1 MFQPSKLALAIV
13 ASASMG
19 FCLSAPTFAQE
30 NSTAATAAEQAQIE
44 RIEITAT
51 RRVANQTTP
60 AAVTNLSTSEQ
71 LPGLRIDA
79 AELLGGIAGVQS
91 DSRANYAQD
100 TRITV
105 RGFGARSAFGVRGV
119 LLRLDGVPLSMP
131 DGQAQT
137 SSILLD
143 EADNVQVI
151 RGPLATIYGN
161 AAGGVIHWRSLTPR
175 DTATQL
181 ELMAG
186 GNDARRGFL
195 QHDWVGDDKALRLA
209 GATFST
215 DGPRPHNSA
224 ERHQVAARWY
234 QDLNDTT
241 RVVVRLDNNNAPFL
255 QDPSSLTPAAWREDP
270 TQTVGRAFTFNTR
283 KRIHHRQASVSLE
296 HETASQAA
304 DLSAWRGWRDVE
316 QYLPFPGGDLNGD
329 GAVID
334 LRRDFIGLDAN
345 YHLRLP
351 SLPEWQLSTGVQLAE
366 QNDRRYGYVNNFGVR
381 GDVRRNDDGS
391 VQTESA
397 YALLQWQPRS
407 DWQVM
412 TGVRHNQA
420 EFQVDDFFIIP
431 ENPDDSG
438 SASMQQLSWMLG
450 VNYAI
455 SDQWS
460 VFISR
465 GNGFETPTLT
475 ELAYRNS
482 GTGLNTELGPS
493 TNQQWEIGSKWR
505 SDHIQAAV
513 TWFRIDTA
521 NEIVVDQSNDGRTTY
536 TNAEQTERE
545 GVELSLSADLAEHWS
560 ARASTTYTDAR
571 YSNGARLPGVAR
583 QQAYWQLRWQ
593 PTVQTRVQV
602 VGEYRGNVA
611 ANDSNDVFAPAHTLW
626 HAAVQHQWRYDNV
639 QLQPWLKLHN
649 LTDRDY
655 VGSVVV
661 NQGSGRAFEPGVGRE
676 LQLGLSINYLW

>member
-1 MFQPSKLALAIV
+1 MFQPSKLALALA

-19 FCLSAPTFAQE
+19 FCLSGTTHAQE
-30 NSTAATAAEQAQIE
+30 QVE

-51 RRVANQTTP
+51 QRVSAQTTP
-60 AAVTNLSTSEQ
+60 AAVTNLATSEQ
-71 LPGLRIDA
+71 LPGMRIDA

-100 TRITV
+100 TRITL

-143 EADNVQVI
+143 EPDNVQVI
-151 RGPLATIYGN
+151 RGPLAAIYGN
-161 AAGGVIHWRSLTPR
+161 AAGGVIHWRSRSPR
-175 DTATQL
+175 TTATQVD
-181 ELMAG
+181 LMAG
-186 GNDARRGFL
+186 GNDAQRAFV
-195 QHDWVGDDKALRLA
+195 QHDWVNEDKALRLA
-209 GATFST
+209 GATFTT
-215 DGPRPHNSA
+215 DGPRPHNRA

-234 QDLNDTT
+234 QDLDENT

-283 KRIHHRQASVSLE
+283 KRIHHQQASVTVE
-296 HETASQAA
+296 HETQSQAA
-304 DLSAWRGWRDVE
+304 DISAWRGWRDVE
-316 QYLPFPGGDLNGD
+316 QYLPFPGSDLNGD

-334 LRRDFIGLDAN
+334 LRRDFTGVDAN

-351 SLPEWQLSTGVQLAE
+351 ALPQWQLSTGVQLAE
-366 QNDRRYGYVNNFGVR
+366 QNDRRYGYVNNFGER
-381 GDVRRNDDGS
+381 GEVRRNDDGEVS
-391 VQTESA
+391 TQSA
-397 YALLQWQPRS
+397 YALLQWQPLS
-407 DWQVM
+407 AWQM
-412 TGVRHNQA
+412 MSGVRYNA
-420 EFQVDDFFIIP
+420 VDFAVDDYFIIP

-450 VNYAI
+450 ANYAV
-455 SDQWS
+455 SEQWS
-460 VFISR
+460 VFVSR

-475 ELAYRNS
+475 ELAYRND
-482 GTGLNTELGPS
+482 GTGLNTQLGPS
-493 TNQQWEIGSKWR
+493 TNQQWEVGSKWR
-505 SDHIQAAV
+505 SDTLEAAI
-513 TWFRIDTA
+513 TWFHIATA

-536 TNAEQTERE
+536 TNAEQTQRE
-545 GVELSLSADLAEHWS
+545 GLELSFAADLSRTWS
-560 ARASTTYTDAR
+560 TRASATYTDAK

-593 PTVQTRVQV
+593 PGADTQVQL
-602 VGEYRGNVA
+602 VGDYRGEVA
-611 ANDSNDVFAPAHTLW
+611 ANDGNTVFAPAHTLW
-626 HAAVQHQWRYDNV
+626 HVAVQTQWLWQDLK
-639 QLQPWLKLHN
+639 LQPWLKVHN

-661 NQGSGRAFEPGVGRE
+661 NQGSGRAFEPGIGRE
-676 LQLGLSINYLW
+676 VQAGLRFNYRW